1 MHQQHETQARKVDR
15 RRPGRR
21 PEAREREEL
30 LLQVERSLAHG
41 AKNPGEVLGD
51 VPDLGTW
58 DTAKAYVDEVRA
70 RWRDSSE
77 KDALREAR
85 GEMAAAVRIARQRAV
100 VGMSLAEKPSEI
112 ARLAREVERLVRC
125 EAWLL
130 GLDPATLDRE
140 EDEEGGEGRG
150 GPPGLD
156 RRGDGAGR
164 GRGGGA
170 KPRGS
175 ESSSDRTHKPHAR
188 WSPVGRRGVKT
199 SPFDGRRQGR
209 DGDRVTLKW
218 FVWHSRPRLC
228 IFGA

>member
-30 LLQVERSLAHG
+30 LLQVERSLVHG

-140 EDEEGGEGRG
+140 EDEEGAEEVPQWMREMDEEIAREEAEEAAQNLADPSPARIEPTNLTPDGPPSGGEG
-150 GPPGLD
+150 
-156 RRGDGAGR
+156 
-164 GRGGGA
+164 
-170 KPRGS
+170 
-175 ESSSDRTHKPHAR
+175 
-188 WSPVGRRGVKT
+188 
-199 SPFDGRRQGR
+199 
-209 DGDRVTLKW
+209 
-218 FVWHSRPRLC
+218 
-228 IFGA
+228 